1 MNKLFI
7 TIITL
12 ITLIS
17 MILTIELN
25 TNYTVIKSYESLK
38 FKSGS
43 LMICSHNYEHKDIF
57 IVLKELSKI
66 NQNFIVLFANKIWN
80 NLLEIA
86 RPKNVEFTYVK
97 DNTVNKISS
106 KLLLGHNVVMFL
118 YKETTSSG
126 PFYIL
131 KNTQAP
137 LIILRIKGK
146 TAGINH
152 FNGNALDIYI
162 ANSSNSYNI
171 EYIKFKYYINKSI
184 NKSCLFM
191 KKLIKHIYN

>member
-17 MILTIELN
+17 IILTVELN
-25 TNYTVIKSYESLK
+25 TNYKINKSFESLK

-43 LMICSHNYEHKDIF
+43 LIICSHNYEHKDIF

-66 NQNFIVLFANKIWN
+66 NQKFIVLFANKIWN
-80 NLLEIA
+80 NLLEIS

-97 DNTVNKISS
+97 DNTVNKLSS
-106 KLLLGHNVVMFL
+106 KLLLGHNIVMFL

-131 KNTQAP
+131 KNTKAP

-146 TAGINH
+146 TEGINH
-152 FNGNALDIYI
+152 FNGSAIDIYI
-162 ANSSNSYNI
+162 GNSLNNYTI
-171 EYIKFKYYINKSI
+171 EYNKFKYSI
-184 NKSCLFM
+184 NKSSDKPNIFM
-191 KKLIKHIYN
+191 NKLIKNIYN